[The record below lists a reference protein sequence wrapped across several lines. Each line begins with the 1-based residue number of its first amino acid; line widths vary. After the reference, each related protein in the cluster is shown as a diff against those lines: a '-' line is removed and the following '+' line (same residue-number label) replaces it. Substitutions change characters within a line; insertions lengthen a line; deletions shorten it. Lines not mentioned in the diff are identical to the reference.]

1 MLTDS
6 SGEIIDR
13 LIEGGLD
20 EKFAKIV
27 LALCGKP
34 PLKASDIGKLV
45 SISRMDAYNSL
56 RKLQEMGLVMATLD
70 KPMRFTGIP
79 VADVFKQMIKRE
91 EANVRRLQQHLDELS
106 NNATVIQSDFSG
118 PAAEA
123 LFTVVK
129 DRHNIYATI
138 ENMLQEAEDNVWML
152 MSKWGILHLMRSG
165 ILESLTEALE
175 RGVEIRLVANFD
187 SKTIRFYDQLDKRI
201 EVRHQDNQSQMG
213 VYVDDEV
220 GIQIVHSESNPTG
233 RGKEDAALL
242 IESKDYMM
250 AQIELLKVQWGEGV
264 AYDSARARLVDGMI
278 TEPLRLTIGEG
289 SFYQRLRGLISDE
302 EGMGFTNAIIRRPDE
317 PLTMGISA
325 ASLGELGVNMNE
337 ILRSVGQRI
346 GRELALELRDEV
358 DDGDFW
364 KKLKIQWANLG
375 MGELVIDNIPPTIV
389 TVKGSKSCD
398 NNPQLGTILCH
409 MDEGVLEG
417 ILMERH
423 GFEATASER
432 LCTSKGQD
440 HCLFE
445 ISIQNTIE
453 HTG

>member
-1 MLTDS
+1 MFTDT
-6 SGEIIDR
+6 GDNIIGR
-13 LIEGGLD
+13 LIEGGLE
-20 EKFAKIV
+20 EKFARII
-27 LALCGKP
+27 LALCGKS

-91 EANVRRLQQHLDELS
+91 EANVRRLQQHLEELS
-106 NNATVIQSDFSG
+106 KDTAVIQSEMNS

-129 DRHNIYATI
+129 DRHNIYAMI
-138 ENMLQEAEDNVWML
+138 EHMIQEAESNAWL
-152 MSKWGILHLMRSG
+152 LLSKWGILHLMRSG
-165 ILESLTEALE
+165 IVDSLVESLD
-175 RGVEIRLVANFD
+175 RGVELKIIADFD
-187 SKTIRFYDQLDKRI
+187 VKTLRFYEQLDRRI
-201 EVRHQDNQSQMG
+201 EIRHQENQSQIG
-213 VYVDDEV
+213 VYVDEEV
-220 GIQIVHSESNPTG
+220 GIQVVHSESNPTG
-233 RGKEDAALL
+233 RGKDDAALL
-242 IESKDYMM
+242 IESKDYMK
-250 AQIELLKVQWGEGV
+250 AQIELLKVQWGEGIS
-264 AYDSARARLVDGMI
+264 YGSARARLVDGMI

-302 EGMGFTNAIIRRPDE
+302 EGVGFTNAILRRPDE
-317 PLTMGISA
+317 PLTLGISA
-325 ASLGELGVNMNE
+325 ASLGELGVDMNE
-337 ILRSVGQRI
+337 ILRGVGQRI
-346 GRELALELRDEV
+346 GCELALELREEV
-358 DDGDFW
+358 DDAAFW
-364 KKLKIQWANLG
+364 KKLAIQWAKLG
-375 MGELVIDNIPPTIV
+375 MGELVIDNIPPSIV
-389 TVKGSKSCD
+389 TVKDSNSCE

-445 ISIQNTIE
+445 ISIQKPD
-453 HTG
+453 